1 MVDLIALMGTLVD
14 NRGKIQIPGIYDTV
28 AQVTPEE
35 KELYKPIDFDPV
47 CIVIIIQF
55 ISQRHIFLR
64 IFLCSFYQALDY

>member
-47 CIVIIIQF
+47 HIIYTSNLYMKDTTF
-55 ISQRHIFLR
+55 T
-64 IFLCSFYQALDY
+64 ALMKYT